1 MYTCCS
7 FYIVGCWTIPV
18 STICW
23 SSWMF
28 IFGKDR
34 GILRTHIKITTT
46 SLIIQPTS
54 IPSQLLTGISDE
66 PYVIPL
72 SQEATVFKDNG
83 TYVTSS
89 QKVHLDL
96 DMVRF
101 FLGLFNHMTFGM
113 AKVILTWV
121 KNKRYTMSINI
132 PKNPDPYHQEWNWKI
147 NIIISYHINGM
158 SDFNMISVI
167 LLVLRDNPGEPK
179 TSIHTCPE
187 IRMAH
192 QHQCEDRPAF
202 KRKHSGCSFT
212 TT

>member
-1 MYTCCS
+1 
-7 FYIVGCWTIPV
+7 
-18 STICW
+18 
-23 SSWMF
+23 MF

-96 DMVRF
+96 DIWSEF

-113 AKVILTWV
+113 AKVI
-121 KNKRYTMSINI
+121 
-132 PKNPDPYHQEWNWKI
+132 
-147 NIIISYHINGM
+147 
-158 SDFNMISVI
+158 
-167 LLVLRDNPGEPK
+167 
-179 TSIHTCPE
+179 
-187 IRMAH
+187 
-192 QHQCEDRPAF
+192 
-202 KRKHSGCSFT
+202 
-212 TT
+212 